1 MVRKLAI
8 GNRLKA
14 GLALS
19 VTVLVTAQSHA
30 QDHQPQ
36 QSGGSYVLAPVVI
49 NARRITE
56 DLQKVP
62 IAISVIDSSQSRNIN
77 PSSSNADVAHSSPN
91 VNYVDMG
98 GYYSNSMTVRGV
110 GSISPLSADDS
121 SVSLNVDE
129 VPLSAYGVPPSTLD
143 LERVE
148 ILRGPQGTLY
158 GRNSQG
164 GAINYISKKPVF
176 ANEYS
181 IRGEAGNKN
190 MGMGEIIANT
200 ELIKNELATR
210 IAVRYSDRGGDI
222 SNKAISGEDGGVK
235 VGGARGSLL
244 YEPDADTRALLTFD
258 FASNNDKQPQN
269 ILRNA
274 YCYPCSGVNPR
285 TGNEREN
292 YGGTYRFEHNFEAFR
307 FTSISSIHRLN
318 VNTIDD
324 NQDMLI
330 YQAYLGLP
338 PSVTNLLDKN
348 TMSGDQHETAYMQE
362 IRLSS
367 LENST
372 VEWTGGIN
380 YYRSEYNALQ
390 DGRNSDNGAF
400 SGLQTGDLT
409 SNSYAGFGE
418 MTVPLIGELKGIAGL
433 RVTHEEKNA
442 DYGFIGSGARG
453 TVDKF
458 AQDSNFD
465 DTFVTGRAGL
475 TYDWTTEFMT
485 YGTVSRGAVAGG
497 FPWHSV
503 NNPFGKIEKA
513 FPTSTSWTYET
524 GFKSNLL
531 DERATLNVALFYNDI
546 KKDHQISFNPALLE
560 YEIVALDYK
569 TYGFEAEGR
578 VMITDELTLLGGIGY
593 TKAELT
599 DLDDEN
605 LLKAKSGNLVPN
617 VPEWTGNIGL
627 EYMAPAERIGLNLGD
642 IYASANY
649 QYTDKR
655 ASDVRN
661 SFSLEHYGLVN
672 ARLGWKSNNVEI
684 YAFGNNL
691 LDKRYEA
698 FGAFYTSDVQVVRP
712 GVGRTIGFGTSFRF

>member
-1 MVRKLAI
+1 MLRKLAK
-8 GNRLKA
+8 GNAFKA
-14 GLALS
+14 GGALS
-19 VTVLVTAQSHA
+19 VTLLLAAQSPA
-30 QDHQPQ
+30 QDHEPK
-36 QSGGSYVLAPVVI
+36 SNETNVLAPIVI
-49 NARRITE
+49 NARRMTE
-56 DLQKVP
+56 NLQKVP
-62 IAISVIDSSQSRNIN
+62 IAISVIDSTQSRDIN
-77 PSSSNADVAHSSPN
+77 PSSSNADVAHASPN
-91 VNYVDMG
+91 INYVDMG
-98 GYYSNSMTVRGV
+98 GFYSNSMTVRGV

-143 LERVE
+143 LERIE

-176 ANEYS
+176 GNEYS
-181 IRGEAGNKN
+181 IRGEAGNRD

-200 ELIKNELATR
+200 ELIKDELATR
-210 IAVRYSDRGGDI
+210 IAMRYSDRGGDI
-222 SNKAISGEDGGVK
+222 ANKAIGGDDGAVQ

-244 YEPDADTRALLTFD
+244 YEPDGDTRALLTFD
-258 FASNNDKQPQN
+258 YASNNDKQPQS
-269 ILRNA
+269 ILRNS
-274 YCYPCSGVNPR
+274 YCYPCSGLNPR
-285 TGNEREN
+285 TTNDREN
-292 YGGTYRFEHNFEAFR
+292 YGGTYRFEHNFELFR
-307 FTSISSIHRLN
+307 LTSISSVHRLN
-318 VNTIDD
+318 INTLGD

-338 PSVTNLLDKN
+338 PSVTNRRDQN
-348 TMSGDQHETAYMQE
+348 TGGGDQHETAYMQE
-362 IRLSS
+362 MRLSS

-372 VEWTGGIN
+372 VEWTAGIN
-380 YYRSEYNALQ
+380 YYRSEYDALQ
-390 DGRNSDNGAF
+390 DGRNSSNPAF
-400 SGLQTGDLT
+400 SGIQTGDLT
-409 SNSYAGFGE
+409 TNSYAGFGE
-418 MTVPLIGELKGIAGL
+418 MTVPIIGELKGLAGL

-442 DYGFIGSGARG
+442 DFGFIGSGARG

-458 AQDSNFD
+458 VQDSDFD
-465 DTFVTGRAGL
+465 DTFLTGRAGL
-475 TYDWTTEFMT
+475 TYDWTNDFMT
-485 YGTVSRGAVAGG
+485 YGTISRGAVAGG
-497 FPWHSV
+497 YPWHSV
-503 NNPFGKIEKA
+503 NNPFGKLEKA

-524 GFKSNLL
+524 GFKSTLL
-531 DERATLNVALFYNDI
+531 DERATLNVALFYNDV
-546 KKDHQISFNPALLE
+546 KKGHQISFNPALLE

-578 VMITDELTLLGGIGY
+578 VMIVDELTLLGGIGY

-605 LLKAKSGNLVPN
+605 LLKAKSGNPVPN
-617 VPEWTGNIGL
+617 VPEWTGNIGV
-627 EYMAPAERIGLNLGD
+627 EYMAPAERIGISQGD
-642 IYASANY
+642 IYASAIY

-661 SFSLEHYGLVN
+661 SFSLEDYGLVN

-684 YAFGNNL
+684 YAFGSNL